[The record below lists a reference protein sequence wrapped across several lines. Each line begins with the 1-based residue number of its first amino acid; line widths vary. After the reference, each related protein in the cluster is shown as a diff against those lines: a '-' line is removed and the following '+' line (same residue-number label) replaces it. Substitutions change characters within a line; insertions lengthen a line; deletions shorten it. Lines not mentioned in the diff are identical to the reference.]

1 MYPETHDITDLNT
14 KEELTNKAVALMKL
28 LAHPVRLSILCN
40 LMHADEMSAGDIVRA
55 EEHRASQSQVSQ
67 YLAKLR
73 QDNVVT
79 TRRDGQTIYY
89 RVQGHEVQEIIKT
102 LHNLCVEQAPGVLGE
117 IAPRYKIDEDD

>member
-1 MYPETHDITDLNT
+1 MQSGLIDVSDLNT
-14 KEELTNKAVALMKL
+14 LEANTAKAVALLKL

-40 LMHADEMSAGDIVRA
+40 LMQHDEMSAGDIVKS

-73 QDNVVT
+73 QEKIVS

-89 RVQGHEVQEIIKT
+89 HIKCPQVQAVIKT
-102 LHNLCVEQAPGVLGE
+102 LREILC
-117 IAPRYKIDEDD
+117 DEDGSEMFEMPSTRHVLRNS